1 MRMLTHVYENQ
12 SCQEAV
18 AKKTQDLGR
27 ERGDIVQDAGE
38 LGSFAACFGYHV
50 KNFSP
55 RLVWKDPRKG
65 MSTTW
70 RQKSESQ
77 KGEGQ
82 TGRHST
88 NALSEIK
95 PNNNLGE
102 ILR

>member
-1 MRMLTHVYENQ
+1 MEKSEKGNINNLETKVRK
-12 SCQEAV
+12 S
-18 AKKTQDLGR
+18 D
-27 ERGDIVQDAGE
+27 
-38 LGSFAACFGYHV
+38 HV

-82 TGRHST
+82 KVRHST
-88 NALSEIK
+88 SALSEIK